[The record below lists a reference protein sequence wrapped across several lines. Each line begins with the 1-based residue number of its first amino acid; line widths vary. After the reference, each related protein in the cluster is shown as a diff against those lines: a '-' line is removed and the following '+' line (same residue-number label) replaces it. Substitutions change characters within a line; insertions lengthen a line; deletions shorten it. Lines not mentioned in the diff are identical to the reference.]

1 MHWFFLYSFVAIWK
15 RIEACIIDA
24 NPGEI
29 SARTVRLARK
39 SKTLTKNGRWLVA
52 FRFLDG
58 AFHLHGLLSVL
69 SLVLVAHL
77 IYCSIMRSA
86 TPHSVRTLL
95 SHSLSTLS
103 SVPLLLFCWGVC
115 RLSRIGNQ
123 INKAH
128 ANSRKW
134 LHESSTGI
142 NSRWASG
149 LAWALGS
156 LGRKCLY
163 IKYARAN
170 KKLSTSIDKLKVSLH
185 IKYVSLS
192 MCVSVCVRLGMPV
205 DHKRH
210 SNRVAES
217 ERGGN
222 NNCIE
227 NNNKCNFNAKRV
239 CHLAKRQVL
248 PKIFAV
254 SLWFYGN
261 S

>member
-1 MHWFFLYSFVAIWK
+1 MHWFFLDSIVAIWK

-39 SKTLTKNGRWLVA
+39 SKTLTKNGHWLVA

-58 AFHLHGLLSVL
+58 AFHLHGLLFVL
-69 SLVLVAHL
+69 ALALVVHL

-95 SHSLSTLS
+95 SHSLSTLFCS
-103 SVPLLLFCWGVC
+103 SWGVC

-134 LHESSTGI
+134 LHESRSGI

-156 LGRKCLY
+156 LARKCLY

-170 KKLSTSIDKLKVSLH
+170 KKLSTSIDRLKVSLH
-185 IKYVSLS
+185 IKYVCQS
-192 MCVSVCVRLGMPV
+192 MCVSVCVRLGTPV
-205 DHKRH
+205 DHKRR

-217 ERGGN
+217 KRGGN

-248 PKIFAV
+248 PKNFAV